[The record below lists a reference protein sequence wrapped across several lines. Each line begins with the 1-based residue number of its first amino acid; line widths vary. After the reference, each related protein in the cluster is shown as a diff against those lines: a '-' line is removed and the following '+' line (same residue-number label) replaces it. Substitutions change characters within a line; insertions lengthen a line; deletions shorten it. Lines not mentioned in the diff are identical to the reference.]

1 MNNLGN
7 GLMLALAG
15 ALLLT
20 PDTLLMRL
28 SGLDGGAMLAWRACL
43 AGLVFLSIGLI
54 ARFKEEKG
62 NRARVSSFGFWSLVI
77 CQIGNASFFA
87 FGIALAPV
95 AVVLLAVATVPVIA
109 ALLGYF
115 LLGEL
120 ADRRVWATIV
130 LVFSGI
136 LMSVAGDI
144 ERGMNIDFETL
155 LGACC
160 GLAVAISL
168 AFNFVIIRKNKTV
181 PFELAIGLGALIAGC
196 TAFYLWPAAWQVR
209 GASLIYISV
218 TGLIILPVSFFLLSK
233 ASRLTSAANVS
244 MIMLLETVLGPL
256 WVWLGI
262 KETPNSLTLL
272 GGVLVVGALG
282 FFSTDKQVS
291 LPLSGQANNNMGLCA
306 LYS

>member
-262 KETPNSLTLL
+262 KETPNSLTLF

-282 FFSTDKQVS
+282 FF
-291 LPLSGQANNNMGLCA
+291 LYRQAGEPA
-306 LYS
+306 LERAGK

>member
-181 PFELAIGLGALIAGC
+181 PFELAVGLGALIAGC

-218 TGLIILPVSFFLLSK
+218 TGLIILPVSFFFLSK

-282 FFSTDKQVS
+282 FF
-291 LPLSGQANNNMGLCA
+291 LYRQAGEPA
-306 LYS
+306 LERAGK

>member
-1 MNNLGN
+1 MNNLGS

-28 SGLDGGAMLAWRACL
+28 SELDGGAMLAWRACL

-54 ARFKEEKG
+54 ARFREEKE
-62 NRARVSSFGFWSLVI
+62 NRARVASFGFWSLVI

-109 ALLGYF
+109 AFLGYF

-144 ERGMNIDFETL
+144 ERGMNIEFETL

-196 TAFYLWPAAWQVR
+196 TAFYLWPVAWQVR
-209 GASLIYISV
+209 GASLIYISL

-262 KETPNSLTLL
+262 KETPSPLTLF

-282 FFSTDKQVS
+282 FFLYRQAD
-291 LPLSGQANNNMGLCA
+291 LPAPERAGK
-306 LYS
+306 

>member
-1 MNNLGN
+1 MKNLSN

-54 ARFKEEKG
+54 ARFKEEKE
-62 NRARVSSFGFWSLVI
+62 NRARVASFGFWSLVI

-160 GLAVAISL
+160 GLAVAVSL

-256 WVWLGI
+256 WVWRGI

-282 FFSTDKQVS
+282 FF
-291 LPLSGQANNNMGLCA
+291 LYRQAGEPA
-306 LYS
+306 LERAGK

>member
-109 ALLGYF
+109 AFLGYF

-282 FFSTDKQVS
+282 FF
-291 LPLSGQANNNMGLCA
+291 LYRQAGEPA
-306 LYS
+306 LERAGK

>member
-218 TGLIILPVSFFLLSK
+218 TGLIILPVSFFFLSK

-282 FFSTDKQVS
+282 FFLYRQAD
-291 LPLSGQANNNMGLCA
+291 LPA
-306 LYS
+306 LERAGK

>member
-262 KETPNSLTLL
+262 KETPSLLTLL

-282 FFSTDKQVS
+282 FF
-291 LPLSGQANNNMGLCA
+291 LYRQAGEPA
-306 LYS
+306 LERAGK

>member
-218 TGLIILPVSFFLLSK
+218 TGLIILPVSFFFLSK

-282 FFSTDKQVS
+282 FF
-291 LPLSGQANNNMGLCA
+291 LYRQAGEPA
-306 LYS
+306 LERAGK

>member
-1 MNNLGN
+1 MNNLGS

-28 SGLDGGAMLAWRACL
+28 SELDGGAMLAWRACL

-109 ALLGYF
+109 AFLGYF

-144 ERGMNIDFETL
+144 ERGMNIEFETL

-196 TAFYLWPAAWQVR
+196 TAFYLWPVAWQVR
-209 GASLIYISV
+209 GASLIYISL

-244 MIMLLETVLGPL
+244 MIMLLEAVLGPL

-282 FFSTDKQVS
+282 FF
-291 LPLSGQANNNMGLCA
+291 LYRQAGEPA
-306 LYS
+306 LERAGK

>member
-20 PDTLLMRL
+20 PATLLMRL

-95 AVVLLAVATVPVIA
+95 AVVLMAVATVPVIA

-120 ADRRVWATIV
+120 AGRRVWATIV

-282 FFSTDKQVS
+282 FF
-291 LPLSGQANNNMGLCA
+291 LYRQAGEPA
-306 LYS
+306 LERAGK

>member
-95 AVVLLAVATVPVIA
+95 AVVLLAVATVPVIT

-282 FFSTDKQVS
+282 FFLYRQAD
-291 LPLSGQANNNMGLCA
+291 LPA
-306 LYS
+306 LERAGK

>member
-1 MNNLGN
+1 MNNLGS

-28 SGLDGGAMLAWRACL
+28 SELDGGAMLAWRACL

-109 ALLGYF
+109 AFLGYF

-144 ERGMNIDFETL
+144 ERGMNIEFETL

-196 TAFYLWPAAWQVR
+196 TAFYLWPVAWQVR

-244 MIMLLETVLGPL
+244 MIMLLEAVLGPL

-282 FFSTDKQVS
+282 FF
-291 LPLSGQANNNMGLCA
+291 LYRQAGEPA
-306 LYS
+306 LERAGK

>member
-1 MNNLGN
+1 MNNLGS

-28 SGLDGGAMLAWRACL
+28 SELDGGAMLAWRACL

-196 TAFYLWPAAWQVR
+196 TAFYLWPVAWQVR

-244 MIMLLETVLGPL
+244 MIMLLEAVLGPL

-282 FFSTDKQVS
+282 FF
-291 LPLSGQANNNMGLCA
+291 LYRQAGEPA
-306 LYS
+306 LERAGK

>member
-1 MNNLGN
+1 MNNLGS

-28 SGLDGGAMLAWRACL
+28 SELDGGAMLAWRACL

-109 ALLGYF
+109 AFLGYF

-120 ADRRVWATIV
+120 ADRRVWVTIV

-144 ERGMNIDFETL
+144 ERGMNIEFETL

-196 TAFYLWPAAWQVR
+196 TAFYLWPVAWQVR

-244 MIMLLETVLGPL
+244 MIMLLEAVLGPL

-282 FFSTDKQVS
+282 FF
-291 LPLSGQANNNMGLCA
+291 LYRQAGEPA
-306 LYS
+306 LERAGK

>member
-1 MNNLGN
+1 MNNLSN

-120 ADRRVWATIV
+120 ADRRVWATIA

-136 LMSVAGDI
+136 LMSVVGDI

-160 GLAVAISL
+160 GLAVAVSL

-218 TGLIILPVSFFLLSK
+218 TGLIILPASFFLLSK

-262 KETPNSLTLL
+262 KETPSPLTLF

-282 FFSTDKQVS
+282 FFLYRQAD
-291 LPLSGQANNNMGLCA
+291 LPA
-306 LYS
+306 LERAGK

>member
-160 GLAVAISL
+160 GLAVAVSL

-282 FFSTDKQVS
+282 FF
-291 LPLSGQANNNMGLCA
+291 LYRQAGEPA
-306 LYS
+306 LERAGK

>member
-282 FFSTDKQVS
+282 FFLYRQVGE
-291 LPLSGQANNNMGLCA
+291 PA
-306 LYS
+306 LERAGK

>member
-1 MNNLGN
+1 MNNLGS

-272 GGVLVVGALG
+272 GGLLVVGALG
-282 FFSTDKQVS
+282 YF
-291 LPLSGQANNNMGLCA
+291 LYRQAGEPA
-306 LYS
+306 LERAGK

>member
-1 MNNLGN
+1 MNNLGS

-262 KETPNSLTLL
+262 KEMPNSLTLL

-282 FFSTDKQVS
+282 FF
-291 LPLSGQANNNMGLCA
+291 LYRQAGEPA
-306 LYS
+306 LERAGK

>member
-43 AGLVFLSIGLI
+43 VGLVFLSIGLI

-282 FFSTDKQVS
+282 FF
-291 LPLSGQANNNMGLCA
+291 LYRQAGEPA
-306 LYS
+306 LERAGK

>member
-1 MNNLGN
+1 MNNLSN

-54 ARFKEEKG
+54 ARFREEKE
-62 NRARVSSFGFWSLVI
+62 NRARVASFGFWSLVI

-120 ADRRVWATIV
+120 ADRRVWATIA

-144 ERGMNIDFETL
+144 ERGLNIDFETL

-160 GLAVAISL
+160 GLAVAVSL

-262 KETPNSLTLL
+262 KETPSLLTLL

-282 FFSTDKQVS
+282 FFLYRQAD
-291 LPLSGQANNNMGLCA
+291 LPA
-306 LYS
+306 LERAGK

>member
-43 AGLVFLSIGLI
+43 AGSVFLSIGLI

-95 AVVLLAVATVPVIA
+95 AVVLMAVATVPVIA

-120 ADRRVWATIV
+120 ADRCVWATIV

-144 ERGMNIDFETL
+144 ERGMNIDFKTL

-218 TGLIILPVSFFLLSK
+218 TGLIILPVSFFFLSK

-282 FFSTDKQVS
+282 FF
-291 LPLSGQANNNMGLCA
+291 LYRQAGEPA
-306 LYS
+306 LERAGK

>member
-1 MNNLGN
+1 MNNLSN

-54 ARFKEEKG
+54 ARFREEKE
-62 NRARVSSFGFWSLVI
+62 NRARVASFGFWSLVI

-120 ADRRVWATIV
+120 ADRRVWVTIA

-144 ERGMNIDFETL
+144 ERGLNIDFETL

-160 GLAVAISL
+160 GLAVAVSL

-262 KETPNSLTLL
+262 KETPSLLTLL

-282 FFSTDKQVS
+282 FFLYRQAD
-291 LPLSGQANNNMGLCA
+291 LPA
-306 LYS
+306 LERAGK

>member
-1 MNNLGN
+1 MNNLSN

-54 ARFKEEKG
+54 ARFREEKE
-62 NRARVSSFGFWSLVI
+62 NRARVASFGFWSLVI

-120 ADRRVWATIV
+120 ADRRVWATIALV
-130 LVFSGI
+130 LSGI

-144 ERGMNIDFETL
+144 ERGLNIDFETL

-160 GLAVAISL
+160 GLAVAVSL

-262 KETPNSLTLL
+262 KETPSPLTLL

-282 FFSTDKQVS
+282 FFLYRQAD
-291 LPLSGQANNNMGLCA
+291 LPA
-306 LYS
+306 LERAGK

>member
-181 PFELAIGLGALIAGC
+181 PFELAIGLGALITGC

-282 FFSTDKQVS
+282 FF
-291 LPLSGQANNNMGLCA
+291 LYRQAGEPA
-306 LYS
+306 LERAGK

>member
-1 MNNLGN
+1 MNNLGS

-62 NRARVSSFGFWSLVI
+62 NRARVSSFGFWFLVI

-218 TGLIILPVSFFLLSK
+218 TGLIILPVSFFFLSK

-282 FFSTDKQVS
+282 FF
-291 LPLSGQANNNMGLCA
+291 LYRQAGEPA
-306 LYS
+306 LERAGK

>member
-1 MNNLGN
+1 MNNLGS

-28 SGLDGGAMLAWRACL
+28 SELDGGAMLAWRACL

-109 ALLGYF
+109 AFLGYF

-144 ERGMNIDFETL
+144 ERGMNIEFETL

-196 TAFYLWPAAWQVR
+196 TAFYLWPVAWQVR

-262 KETPNSLTLL
+262 KETPSPLTLF

-282 FFSTDKQVS
+282 FFLYRQAD
-291 LPLSGQANNNMGLCA
+291 LPA
-306 LYS
+306 LERAGK

>member
-1 MNNLGN
+1 MNNLGS

-109 ALLGYF
+109 AFLGYF

-196 TAFYLWPAAWQVR
+196 TAFYLWPVAWQVR

-282 FFSTDKQVS
+282 FF
-291 LPLSGQANNNMGLCA
+291 LYRQAGEPA
-306 LYS
+306 LERAGK

>member
-120 ADRRVWATIV
+120 AHCRVWATIV

-181 PFELAIGLGALIAGC
+181 PFALAIGLGALIAGC

-282 FFSTDKQVS
+282 FF
-291 LPLSGQANNNMGLCA
+291 LYRQAGEPA
-306 LYS
+306 LERAGK

>member
-144 ERGMNIDFETL
+144 ERGMNLDFETL

-282 FFSTDKQVS
+282 FF
-291 LPLSGQANNNMGLCA
+291 LYRQAGEPA
-306 LYS
+306 LERAGK

>member
-1 MNNLGN
+1 MDNLGN

-120 ADRRVWATIV
+120 ADRRVWTTIV

-282 FFSTDKQVS
+282 FF
-291 LPLSGQANNNMGLCA
+291 LYRQAGEPA
-306 LYS
+306 LERAGK

>member
-1 MNNLGN
+1 MNNLGS

-28 SGLDGGAMLAWRACL
+28 SELDGGAMLAWRACL

-109 ALLGYF
+109 AFLGYF

-144 ERGMNIDFETL
+144 ERGMNIEFETL

-196 TAFYLWPAAWQVR
+196 TAFYLWPVAWQVR
-209 GASLIYISV
+209 GASLIYISL

-244 MIMLLETVLGPL
+244 MIMLLEAVLGPL

-282 FFSTDKQVS
+282 FFLYRQAE
-291 LPLSGQANNNMGLCA
+291 LPA
-306 LYS
+306 LERAGK

>member
-1 MNNLGN
+1 MNNLGS

-43 AGLVFLSIGLI
+43 AGLVFLSFGLI

-109 ALLGYF
+109 ALLGCF

-282 FFSTDKQVS
+282 FF
-291 LPLSGQANNNMGLCA
+291 LYRQAGEPA
-306 LYS
+306 LERAGK

>member
-62 NRARVSSFGFWSLVI
+62 NRARILSFGFWSLVI

-282 FFSTDKQVS
+282 FF
-291 LPLSGQANNNMGLCA
+291 LYRQAGEPA
-306 LYS
+306 LERAGK

>member
-54 ARFKEEKG
+54 ARFREEKG

-262 KETPNSLTLL
+262 KETPSLLTLL

-282 FFSTDKQVS
+282 FFLYRQAD
-291 LPLSGQANNNMGLCA
+291 LPA
-306 LYS
+306 LERAGK

>member
-1 MNNLGN
+1 
-7 GLMLALAG
+7 
-15 ALLLT
+15 
-20 PDTLLMRL
+20 
-28 SGLDGGAMLAWRACL
+28 
-43 AGLVFLSIGLI
+43 
-54 ARFKEEKG
+54 
-62 NRARVSSFGFWSLVI
+62 
-77 CQIGNASFFA
+77 
-87 FGIALAPV
+87 
-95 AVVLLAVATVPVIA
+95 
-109 ALLGYF
+109 
-115 LLGEL
+115 
-120 ADRRVWATIV
+120 
-130 LVFSGI
+130 
-136 LMSVAGDI
+136 MSVAGYI

-196 TAFYLWPAAWQVR
+196 TAFYLWPEAWQVR

-282 FFSTDKQVS
+282 FF
-291 LPLSGQANNNMGLCA
+291 LYRQAGEPA
-306 LYS
+306 LERAGK

>member
-1 MNNLGN
+1 MNNLSN

-54 ARFKEEKG
+54 ARFREEKE
-62 NRARVSSFGFWSLVI
+62 NRARVASFGFWSLVI

-87 FGIALAPV
+87 FGVALAPV

-120 ADRRVWATIV
+120 SDRRVWATIA

-136 LMSVAGDI
+136 LMSVVGDI

-160 GLAVAISL
+160 GLAVAVSL

-262 KETPNSLTLL
+262 KETPSPLTLF

-282 FFSTDKQVS
+282 FFLYRQAD
-291 LPLSGQANNNMGLCA
+291 LPAPERAGK
-306 LYS
+306 

>member
-120 ADRRVWATIV
+120 ADCRVWATIV

-282 FFSTDKQVS
+282 FF
-291 LPLSGQANNNMGLCA
+291 LYRQAGEPA
-306 LYS
+306 LERAGK